1 MSIENLTPADGSTKN
16 RKRVG
21 RGCGSGMGKT
31 STRGGKGQTARS
43 GSSRKR
49 NFEGGQTPLFRRL
62 PKRGFNNPFKREYSV
77 VNVKDI
83 ERFDNGTHVNP
94 EKLMEVGLIR
104 KILDGVK
111 VLGDGEITKPVT
123 VSAHKFSKVAIE
135 KIKAAGGEIKVLS

>member
-1 MSIENLTPADGSTKN
+1 MNLFDIKSIPVPRK
-16 RKRVG
+16 RKKRVG
-21 RGCGSGMGKT
+21 RGRGSGMGKT
-31 STRGGKGQTARS
+31 SCRGGKGATARS
-43 GSSRKR
+43 GNETSIQ
-49 NFEGGQTPLFRRL
+49 FEGGQTPLFRRL
-62 PKRGFNNPFKREYSV
+62 PKKGFNNPFKREYSV